1 MKILIVG
8 LTRNPQFLRIV
19 EEGKKRGHYVEGCYV
34 SELTVFSDSS
44 SFTPTLRGK
53 SFEGYDLIYFW
64 ALGKRRWEWYAAV
77 DFINKQSLL
86 LRNKTYGIII
96 VNKVVIDPAEN
107 YSPTPLISFWK
118 QYENKLPFPASALLF
133 SSKSVVEVID
143 KFKFPVIVKG
153 STTHKGKGVFLANS
167 QEEIEKIIKENKELS
182 PSFIIRE
189 FIPNDGDIRVFT
201 VGYRAIGAMKRIP
214 KEGDFRSNISLG
226 GRGENFD
233 LSLRDDVRQLAEKVS
248 EVTKTEIAGVDIIL
262 HKETGK
268 PYILEVNPGPQF
280 TGFEKYTG
288 INAALE
294 IVKYFEELYNNR
306 RGTN

>member
-1 MKILIVG
+1 MKVLIVG
-8 LTRNPQFLRIV
+8 LVKNPQFLRIK
-19 EEGKKRGHYVEGCYV
+19 EEGEKRGHQIEGCYV
-34 SELTVFSDSS
+34 SELTVYSDSTT
-44 SFTPTLRGK
+44 FTPTLRDK
-53 SFEGYDLIYFW
+53 SFEGYDLLYFW
-64 ALGKRRWEWYAAV
+64 ALGKRRWEWYAASE
-77 DFINKQSLL
+77 FI
-86 LRNKTYGIII
+86 NKTYGVII
-96 VNKVVIDPAEN
+96 VNKVVIDPTEN

-118 QYENKLPFPASALLF
+118 QYENKLPFPASVLLF
-133 SSKSVVEVID
+133 SNKSVEGVID

-153 STTHKGKGVFLANS
+153 STTHKGKGVFLANTKA
-167 QEEIEKIIKENKELS
+167 EIESIIKENKEIS

-214 KEGDFRSNISLG
+214 PEGDFRSNISLG

-233 LSLRDDVRQLAEKVS
+233 LSLRDDVRDLAEKVS

-262 HKETGK
+262 HKETNK

-288 INAALE
+288 INAAGE

-306 RGTN
+306 DGRS

>member
-19 EEGKKRGHYVEGCYV
+19 EEGKKKGHSVEGCYV
-34 SELTVFSDSS
+34 SELTVFSDTST
-44 SFTPTLRGK
+44 FAPTLRGK

-77 DFINKQSLL
+77 DFINKI
-86 LRNKTYGIII
+86 YGTI
-96 VNKVVIDPAEN
+96 VVNNVVINPTEN
-107 YSPTPLISFWK
+107 YSPTSLISFRK
-118 QYENKLPFPASALLF
+118 QYENKLPFPASVLVF
-133 SSKSVVEVID
+133 SEKSVGSVID

-167 QEEIEKIIKENKELS
+167 NDEIEKIIKENKEMS

-201 VGYRAIGAMKRIP
+201 VGYLAIGAMKRIP
-214 KEGDFRSNISLG
+214 PEGDFRSNISLG
-226 GRGENFD
+226 GRGENYD
-233 LSLRDDVRQLAEKVS
+233 LEKYPNVKLLAEKAA
-248 EVTKTEIAGVDIIL
+248 EITGTEIAGVDIIIN
-262 HKETGK
+262 KETGNL
-268 PYILEVNPGPQF
+268 YILEVNPGPQF

-288 INAALE
+288 VNAAGE
-294 IVKYFEELYNNR
+294 IIRYFEKLSENR
-306 RGTN
+306 KMN

>member
-8 LTRNPQFLRIV
+8 LVNNPQFLRIK
-19 EEGKKRGHYVEGCYV
+19 EEGEKHGHAVTGCYV
-34 SELTVFSDSS
+34 SELTVFSDIST
-44 SFTPTLRGK
+44 FEPTLRGR

-64 ALGKRRWEWYAAV
+64 ALGKRRWEWYTAA
-77 DFINKQSLL
+77 DFINK
-86 LRNKTYGIII
+86 TYGTII
-96 VNKVVIDPAEN
+96 VNKVVIDPTEN

-133 SSKSVVEVID
+133 SNMSVESVIG

-153 STTHKGKGVFLANS
+153 STTHKGKGVFLANTK
-167 QEEIEKIIKENKELS
+167 EEIENIIKENKEMS

-214 KEGDFRSNISLG
+214 PEGDFRSNISLG

-233 LSLRDDVRQLAEKVS
+233 LSLRPDVTELAEKVS
-248 EVTKTEIAGVDIIL
+248 EITKTEIAGVDIIL

-280 TGFEKYTG
+280 TGFEKYTKV
-288 INAALE
+288 NAAEE
-294 IVKYFEELYNNR
+294 IVKYFEELYNSKYE
-306 RGTN
+306 